1 MKPPHDVILKSE
13 KKRVVSLPCMCA
25 SLRRAAR
32 VVTQVYD
39 DALRPSGLRASQ
51 FTLLQTLNIAPGISQ
66 KQLAEVLELDS
77 TTLTRTLAF
86 LRGKGWL
93 CAESGEDRRA
103 LRLSLT
109 AAGLKEYKRVMPYWQ
124 SAQRR
129 LRRELGEANWDLIGS
144 ASMRVAEL
152 LSSKED

>member
-1 MKPPHDVILKSE
+1 MTNAHHSMSKSE
-13 KKRVVSLPCMCA
+13 KRAVIALPCLCA
-25 SLRRAAR
+25 NLRRAAR

-39 DALRPSGLRASQ
+39 DALRPSGLRTSQ

-66 KQLAEVLELDS
+66 KQLAKVLEFDS

-93 CAESGEDRRA
+93 CAEPGEDRRA

-109 AAGLKEYKRVMPYWQ
+109 AAGLKEYKRVVPYWQ
-124 SAQRR
+124 SAQKQ
-129 LRRELGEANWDLIGS
+129 LRRELGEADWALVDN
-144 ASMRVAEL
+144 AAMRVAEL
-152 LSSKED
+152 PSAEVA